1 MIIKEVMNPKVTT
14 CSPETT
20 LEDAALL
27 MWHGDCGTVAV
38 IDDSGAAIGI
48 ITDRDICMAVAF
60 QHKTPGDIMVR
71 DVMSRHLFTCQ
82 PDNDIMSALKTMSFE
97 KVRRLPVTN
106 GTGQVQGIIAIEDL
120 IARAERGRRGIQTP
134 ELSYDDTMMTLKA
147 VCRPQG
153 TASETAATTAAA
165 EAG

>member
-1 MIIKEVMNPKVTT
+1 MIIKEIMNPKVTT

-38 IDDSGAAIGI
+38 VDGAGAAIGI

-60 QHKTPGDIMVR
+60 QHKSPRDIQVQE
-71 DVMSRHLFTCQ
+71 VMSRHLFTCQ
-82 PDNDIMSALKTMSFE
+82 ADNDIMSALKTMSFE

-106 GTGQVQGIIAIEDL
+106 GSGRVEGIISIEDL

-134 ELSYDDTMMTLKA
+134 ELSYDDTMMTLKS
-147 VCRPQG
+147 VCRTQG
-153 TASETAATTAAA
+153 SAGASAGTTADAA
-165 EAG
+165 